1 MKTPPSHAPPEFPK
15 LEAGSLR
22 RGFAVIFRDKVRIVQ
37 EVDKRRTT
45 ISITFSD
52 GYEETV
58 LHEKIV
64 EVVVKNRKE
73 RKAKNVR
80 SNKRKP
86 KHIPGR

>member
-1 MKTPPSHAPPEFPK
+1 MKNPSAAAEFPK

-22 RGFAVIFRDKVRIVQ
+22 KGFTIIFRDKVRTIQ
-37 EVDKRRTT
+37 EVDKRVNT
-45 ISITFSD
+45 IKLSFLD

-73 RKAKNVR
+73 RKG
-80 SNKRKP
+80 KRKGVNYES
-86 KHIPGR
+86 HR